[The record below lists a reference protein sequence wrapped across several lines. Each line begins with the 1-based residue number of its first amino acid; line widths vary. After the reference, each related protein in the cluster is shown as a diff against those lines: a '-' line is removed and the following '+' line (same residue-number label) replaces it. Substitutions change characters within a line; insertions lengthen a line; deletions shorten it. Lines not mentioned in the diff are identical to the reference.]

1 MLQPAHSS
9 LLLDKA
15 AENHLV
21 STAPQQLQ
29 APRLPGKGEKS
40 VTSSVVDRGDPDL
53 EAAQGRDAVMPTWP
67 CSCSLAPTGHHGALG
82 RHPPGVGHV
91 QDSPLQ
97 HQKMIL
103 LNALLG
109 LTGLL
114 VPYKSHSA
122 PSHLVF
128 RSTVVNS
135 PASSSQ

>member
-1 MLQPAHSS
+1 MLQPAHTS

-21 STAPQQLQ
+21 STAPQRLQ

-40 VTSSVVDRGDPDL
+40 VTSSVVDRGDPDP
-53 EAAQGRDAVMPTWP
+53 EAAQGRDAVMSTRP
-67 CSCSLAPTGHHGALG
+67 CSRSPAPTGHHRAVG
-82 RHPPGVGHV
+82 RHPPGVGLV
-91 QDSPLQ
+91 QDLPLQ

-114 VPYKSHSA
+114 VPYQSHPTWFSEA
-122 PSHLVF
+122 PG
-128 RSTVVNS
+128 
-135 PASSSQ
+135 